1 MSNRFER
8 MWTVGNYEIQE
19 FCLESFPCQHSIKD
33 LRTGKIWLYRA
44 DDIFVMLRDDGVS
57 HPHFEYCR
65 EIIRK
70 RDHPTPEEMTQQ
82 HREEMARMNRDWPQN
97 VERERKQRELDAI
110 VDKTKASSRLEKLK
124 KQNSICK

>member
-1 MSNRFER
+1 MKTRFER

-44 DDIFVMLRDDGVS
+44 DDIFVMLRKDGVS

-70 RDHPTPEEMTQQ
+70 RENPTPKEIAEAQ
-82 HREEMARMNRDWPQN
+82 AAK
-97 VERERKQRELDAI
+97 VELERQIVEQEQKQKEKQKEIDDLI
-110 VDKTKASSRLEKLK
+110 NKTKASSRLERLK
-124 KQNSICK
+124 TKNNIQ